1 MSSEHNLLNID
12 ARQSAPDKS
21 LHLDDASS
29 ADQAP
34 TLHGDETRLKQ
45 VLINL
50 VRNAYKFT
58 AKGKVEVNLAYDF
71 ERGLLQGQVSDTG
84 YGIA

>member
-12 ARQSAPDKS
+12 ASQSAPDKS
-21 LHLDDASS
+21 VHLDDESFTGL
-29 ADQAP
+29 AP

-58 AKGKVEVNLAYDF
+58 AKGKVEVKLAYDF
-71 ERGLLQGQVSDTG
+71 ERGLLMGQVCDTG
-84 YGIA
+84 SGIA

>member
-1 MSSEHNLLNID
+1 MSSEQKLLNID
-12 ARQSAPDKS
+12 AHQSAPDKS
-21 LHLDDASS
+21 LHQDYASS
-29 ADQAP
+29 TGLAP

-58 AKGKVEVNLAYDF
+58 AKGKVDVNLAYDF
-71 ERGLLQGQVSDTG
+71 ERGLLMGQVIDTG
-84 YGIA
+84 SGIA